1 MRSLQAELLAEGHQ
15 VSLSKLCG
23 WLGVPRRSIYYK
35 PKARPRIAD
44 PALTERVKL
53 AMQRFPTYG
62 YRRLAIVLGEN
73 KKPIQRILQIKGWQ
87 VVNANP
93 VCPFFISLKCPVPI
107 GIPRG

>member
-1 MRSLQAELLAEGHQ
+1 MRSLQAELLAEGHR

-23 WLGVPRRSIYYK
+23 WLEVPRRSIYYK

-87 VVNANP
+87 VRTLP
-93 VCPFFISLKCPVPI
+93 HGFR
-107 GIPRG
+107 PRGEGAAVSDPPAR

>member
-1 MRSLQAELLAEGHQ
+1 MRSLQAELVAEGYQ

-23 WLGVPRRSIYYK
+23 WLGVPIRSIYYK
-35 PKARPRIAD
+35 PKDRPKTVD
-44 PALTERVKL
+44 PALAERVKL

-87 VVNANP
+87 VRKRP
-93 VCPFFISLKCPVPI
+93 
-107 GIPRG
+107 